1 MVKKYIN
8 TVKGIF
14 YVISSGRSSKDMFT
28 GIFNLNL
35 YKGGVLRKEIGINNL
50 LKVRHLKINGFINI
64 DDLYF
69 MQYMDNLEVLDLS
82 NIISQEKNS

>member
-69 MQYMDNLEVLDLS
+69 MRKLPKLAY
-82 NIISQEKNS
+82 